1 MSIFKRGG
9 AEKYYIQFNYNGNTY
24 CRSSK
29 TTNKRT
35 AERMEREWKN
45 GDPGSPTRRLLVHG
59 SKHKGFHKQ
68 LISKELHHK
77 RRR

>member
-45 GDPGSPTRRLLVHG
+45 GDPGSPTPRLLVNG
-59 SKHKGFHKQ
+59 SQHKEFHKW
-68 LISKELHHK
+68 LNSKGYDS
-77 RRR
+77 